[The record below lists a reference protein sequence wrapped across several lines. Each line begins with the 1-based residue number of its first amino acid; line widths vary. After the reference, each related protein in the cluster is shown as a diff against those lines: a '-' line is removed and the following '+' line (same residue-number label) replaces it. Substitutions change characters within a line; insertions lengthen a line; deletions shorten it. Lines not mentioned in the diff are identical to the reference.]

1 MSVAEIIEKI
11 RALPPEERR
20 EVVERI
26 GNEFLEFDDE
36 LSPEQITELERR
48 AAELRKNPE
57 AGIPWETVQAE
68 LMDRLKR
75 RPA

>member
-1 MSVAEIIEKI
+1 MSVVEIIEKI

-26 GNEFLEFDDE
+26 GNEFPEFDDG
-36 LSPEQITELERR
+36 LSPEQIAELERR

-57 AGIPWETVQAE
+57 AGIPWETVRAE
-68 LMDRLKR
+68 LHARLKNR
-75 RPA
+75 AA